1 LATFGD
7 GPPDSALPTFHRSAK
22 CLIYG
27 RTNLDLLSRRF
38 LLAAMITK
46 SGQKSN

>member
-1 LATFGD
+1 MLVG
-7 GPPDSALPTFHRSAK
+7 LH
-22 CLIYG
+22 G
-27 RTNLDLLSRRF
+27 RANLDLLSRRV